1 MKIPEL
7 SRAVGP
13 KARDVRRSIPLVICR
28 LRAKAEEE
36 ALEEVVLHR

>member
-13 KARDVRRSIPLVICR
+13 KARDVRGSIPRGISS

>member
-13 KARDVRRSIPLVICR
+13 KARDVRESIPPGIR
-28 LRAKAEEE
+28 NLRAKAEEE